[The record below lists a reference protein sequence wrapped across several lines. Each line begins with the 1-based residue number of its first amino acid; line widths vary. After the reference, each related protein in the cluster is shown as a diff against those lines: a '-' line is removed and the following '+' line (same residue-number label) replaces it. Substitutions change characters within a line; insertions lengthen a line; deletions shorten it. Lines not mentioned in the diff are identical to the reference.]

1 MSLCLG
7 RLQDTKFAAGVRA
20 RQEPVDA
27 HSGTYT
33 DFLRRHE
40 RAANK
45 AIQEGPHA
53 VKAMLPQLVDRI
65 ADSRNLRAAWDH
77 LARHGG
83 ATPGPNGITYRD
95 VEGSEIWELMRTLGR
110 SIREGTY
117 QPGPTRQLRISKGP
131 DRGYRTLTLH
141 NIEDRVVQR
150 AIVQIVQPI
159 LDYRFDEHSYGFRP
173 NRGRLNALAT
183 AVAESQR
190 GRTTWITED
199 IKTAFDRVP
208 HGRLQDVL
216 QKRLPDQRL
225 MDLMG
230 TINSNRQKRGIPQG
244 SPLAP
249 LLLNLYLDYHLDRV
263 WRKRSPD
270 QPLLR
275 YADDLLIP
283 CKTRQE
289 ATEARK
295 RLERTLTP
303 TGMLLKGTPDTA
315 IRDLSDGDEAEW
327 LGYAVRLEEDG
338 LRIHVTED
346 AWWELRER
354 LALAHTEELAP
365 LRIVSVLSGW
375 VDQFGPC
382 LPHTDVAAV
391 YARIKEEAGKLAFD
405 EIPGEADVRERIH
418 RAYERWEVLRGR
430 AKGSFTGL
438 VTDGGSACL
447 STATK
452 RRNGE

>member
-7 RLQDTKFAAGVRA
+7 RLRDTKQAADVHA
-20 RQEPVDA
+20 RQEPVEA
-27 HSGTYT
+27 HSGAYT
-33 DFLRRHE
+33 EFLRRHE
-40 RAANK
+40 RAVTR
-45 AIQEGPHA
+45 AIHEGPHA

-65 ADSRNLRAAWDH
+65 ADSRNLRIAWGH

-83 ATPGPNGITYRD
+83 ATPGPNGVTYRD
-95 VEGSEIWELMRTLGR
+95 VEGPEIWELMRTLGR

-117 QPGPTRQLRISKGP
+117 QPGPTREVRIPKGP

-150 AIVQIVQPI
+150 AIVQIIQPI

-183 AVAESQR
+183 AIAESQR
-190 GRTTWITED
+190 GRTLWITED

-216 QKRLPDQRL
+216 RKQLPDQRL

-230 TINSNRQKRGIPQG
+230 TVNSNRQKRGIPQG

-249 LLLNLYLDYHLDRV
+249 LLLNLYLDHHLDKV
-263 WRKRSPD
+263 WRKVNPD

-283 CKTRQE
+283 CETRQE
-289 ATEARK
+289 ATEARAK
-295 RLERTLTP
+295 LERILTP
-303 TGMLLKGTPDTA
+303 AGMLLKGTPETA
-315 IRDLSDGDEAEW
+315 IRDLSEGEEAEW
-327 LGYAVRLEEDG
+327 LGYTVRLEEDG
-338 LRIHVTED
+338 LRTHVTED
-346 AWWELRER
+346 AWRELRER
-354 LALAHTEELAP
+354 LTLAHTEELPP
-365 LRIVSVLSGW
+365 LRIVPALSGW

-382 LPHTDVAAV
+382 RPHTDVAAV

-405 EIPGEADVRERIH
+405 EIPGEAEVRERIH
-418 RAYERWEVLRGR
+418 RAHERWEVLLGR
-430 AKGSFTGL
+430 AKGSSMGL
-438 VTDGGSACL
+438 ITDGGSACL
-447 STATK
+447 QKATK